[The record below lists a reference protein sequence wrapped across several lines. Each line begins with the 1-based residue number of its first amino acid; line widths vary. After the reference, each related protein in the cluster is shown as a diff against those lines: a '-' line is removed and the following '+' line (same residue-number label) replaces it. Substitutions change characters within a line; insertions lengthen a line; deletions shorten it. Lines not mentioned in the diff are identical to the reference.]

1 MDKIKKTVIALI
13 SVFTLSGCMKMDMT
27 FNVESVEK
35 MTMGVELLLSPEL
48 YAEVSDSLEQ
58 SAKETIE
65 TDAENVKVE
74 VIEETVNDETWKG
87 VSIQGDVT
95 GEDLSA
101 FVKEDGD
108 NLVFTLSKADTNEL
122 LGEETMGGMTKE
134 DVEAYLNYGFS
145 MNIHVSMPNTPT
157 TNIGTVNGNTVDI
170 DLLSDEY
177 LELSNEGIIISCS
190 NRSQSVPYV
199 PIVLGC
205 LVVVAGL
212 AGLLLFKNKKDK
224 K

>member
-13 SVFTLSGCMKMDMT
+13 SAFALTGCMKMDMT
-27 FNVESVEK
+27 FNVESAEK

-48 YAEVSDSLEQ
+48 YAEVGDSLEQ

-74 VIEETVNDETWKG
+74 VIEKNIDDETWKG
-87 VSIQGDVT
+87 VFIQGDVT

-108 NLVFTLSKADTNEL
+108 NLVFTLSKDDTNEL

-134 DVEAYLNYGFS
+134 DIESYLNYGFS

-177 LELSNEGIIISCS
+177 LELSDEGIIISCS
-190 NRSQSVPYV
+190 NHSQSVPYV